1 MFAKSLIHS
10 HAPWKSDEVSLS
22 TPVADA
28 DQFSPTG
35 FGVTE
40 LAYKLWT
47 ERGKTEWLTQGDWFA
62 AICQLKHDRT
72 PGSVL

>member
-1 MFAKSLIHS
+1 MTMSLT
-10 HAPWKSDEVSLS
+10 
-22 TPVADA
+22 TPMADA

-35 FGVTE
+35 LVVTE

-47 ERGKTEWLTQGDWFA
+47 ERGRPSGSPQEDWFA
-62 AICQLKHDRT
+62 SICQLKHDRT